1 MSDDDI
7 AMGCRFSLKKIR
19 ILVLLLLF
27 LPVSCTF
34 GKKEYGAGEIN
45 SLSVAAFADS
55 ISKHGVQLVDVRTP
69 DEFVAG
75 NIPGSVNIDVLTGHF
90 GETAA
95 TMLDKAYTVAVYCR
109 SGNRSKN
116 AAKTLSMM
124 GYNVVE
130 LDGGYNDWVEYCGD
144 AK

>member
-1 MSDDDI
+1 MKRDI
-7 AMGCRFSLKKIR
+7 SGLRRVVPCMI
-19 ILVLLLLF
+19 LLLLTA
-27 LPVSCTF
+27 SCTMKF
-34 GKKEYGAGEIN
+34 SKETYGEGKI
-45 SLSVAAFADS
+45 LSVTASVFADS
-55 ISKHGVQLVDVRTP
+55 IDNPGVQLLDVRTP
-69 DEFVAG
+69 DEFAAG

>member
-1 MSDDDI
+1 MKRDI
-7 AMGCRFSLKKIR
+7 LGLRRVVPCM
-19 ILVLLLLF
+19 LLLL
-27 LPVSCTF
+27 LTASCTMKF
-34 GKKEYGAGEIN
+34 SKETSGEGKI
-45 SLSVAAFADS
+45 LSVTASVFADS
-55 ISKHGVQLVDVRTP
+55 IDNPGVQLVDVRTP
-69 DEFVAG
+69 DEFAAG
-75 NIPGSVNIDVLTGHF
+75 NIPGSVNIDVQTGHF

-130 LDGGYNDWVEYCGD
+130 LDGGYNDWVKSYGD
-144 AK
+144 VK

>member
-1 MSDDDI
+1 MKRDI
-7 AMGCRFSLKKIR
+7 LGLRRVVPCMI
-19 ILVLLLLF
+19 LLLLTA
-27 LPVSCTF
+27 SCTMKF
-34 GKKEYGAGEIN
+34 SKETYGEGKI
-45 SLSVAAFADS
+45 LSVTASVFADS
-55 ISKHGVQLVDVRTP
+55 IDNPGVQLVDVRTP
-69 DEFVAG
+69 DEFAAG
-75 NIPGSVNIDVLTGHF
+75 NIQGSVNIDVLTDHF

-130 LDGGYNDWVEYCGD
+130 LDGGYNDWVKSYGD
-144 AK
+144 VK

>member
-1 MSDDDI
+1 MKRDI
-7 AMGCRFSLKKIR
+7 LGLRRVVPCMI
-19 ILVLLLLF
+19 LLLLTA
-27 LPVSCTF
+27 SCTMKF
-34 GKKEYGAGEIN
+34 SKETYGEGKI
-45 SLSVAAFADS
+45 LSVTASVFADS
-55 ISKHGVQLVDVRTP
+55 IDNPGVQLVDVRTP
-69 DEFVAG
+69 DEFAAG

-95 TMLDKAYTVAVYCR
+95 TVLDKAYTVAVYCR

-130 LDGGYNDWVEYCGD
+130 LDGGYNDWVKSYGD
-144 AK
+144 VK

>member
-1 MSDDDI
+1 MKRDI
-7 AMGCRFSLKKIR
+7 SGLRRVVPCMI
-19 ILVLLLLF
+19 LLLLTA
-27 LPVSCTF
+27 SCTMKF
-34 GKKEYGAGEIN
+34 SKETYGEGKI
-45 SLSVAAFADS
+45 LSVTASVFADS
-55 ISKHGVQLVDVRTP
+55 IDNPGVQLVDVRTP
-69 DEFVAG
+69 DEFAAG
-75 NIPGSVNIDVLTGHF
+75 NIPGSVNIDVLTDHF

-130 LDGGYNDWVEYCGD
+130 LDGGYNDWVKSYGD
-144 AK
+144 VK

>member
-1 MSDDDI
+1 MVPC
-7 AMGCRFSLKKIR
+7 M
-19 ILVLLLLF
+19 LLMLLTA
-27 LPVSCTF
+27 SCTMKF
-34 GKKEYGAGEIN
+34 SNETYGEGKI
-45 SLSVAAFADS
+45 LSVTASVFADS
-55 ISKHGVQLVDVRTP
+55 IDNPGVQLVDVRTP
-69 DEFVAG
+69 DEFAAG

-130 LDGGYNDWVEYCGD
+130 LDGGYNDWVKSYGD
-144 AK
+144 VK

>member
-1 MSDDDI
+1 MKRDI
-7 AMGCRFSLKKIR
+7 SGLRRVVPCMI
-19 ILVLLLLF
+19 LLLLTA
-27 LPVSCTF
+27 SCTMKF
-34 GKKEYGAGEIN
+34 SKETYGEGKI
-45 SLSVAAFADS
+45 LSVTASVFADS
-55 ISKHGVQLVDVRTP
+55 IDNPGVQLVDVRTP
-69 DEFVAG
+69 DEYAAG

-130 LDGGYNDWVEYCGD
+130 LEGGYNAWMEYHGNG
-144 AK
+144 K

>member
-1 MSDDDI
+1 MKRDI
-7 AMGCRFSLKKIR
+7 LGLRRVVPCMI
-19 ILVLLLLF
+19 LLLLTA
-27 LPVSCTF
+27 SCTMKF
-34 GKKEYGAGEIN
+34 SKETYGEGKI
-45 SLSVAAFADS
+45 LSVTASVFADS
-55 ISKHGVQLVDVRTP
+55 IDNPGVQLVDVRTP
-69 DEFVAG
+69 DEFAAG
-75 NIPGSVNIDVLTGHF
+75 NISGSVNIDVLTGHF

-130 LDGGYNDWVEYCGD
+130 LDGGYNDWVKSYGD
-144 AK
+144 VK

>member
-1 MSDDDI
+1 MKRDI
-7 AMGCRFSLKKIR
+7 SGLRRVVPCMI
-19 ILVLLLLF
+19 LLLLTA
-27 LPVSCTF
+27 SCTMKF
-34 GKKEYGAGEIN
+34 SKETYGEGKI
-45 SLSVAAFADS
+45 LSVTASVFADS
-55 ISKHGVQLVDVRTP
+55 IDNPGVQLVDVRTP
-69 DEFVAG
+69 DEFAAG

-130 LDGGYNDWVEYCGD
+130 LDGGYNDWIEYCGD

>member
-1 MSDDDI
+1 MVPCMI
-7 AMGCRFSLKKIR
+7 
-19 ILVLLLLF
+19 LLLLTA
-27 LPVSCTF
+27 SCTMKF
-34 GKKEYGAGEIN
+34 SKETYGEGKI
-45 SLSVAAFADS
+45 LSVTASVFADS
-55 ISKHGVQLVDVRTP
+55 IDNSGVQLVDVRTP
-69 DEFVAG
+69 DEFAAG
-75 NIPGSVNIDVLTGHF
+75 NIPGSVNIDVQTGHF

>member
-1 MSDDDI
+1 MKRDI
-7 AMGCRFSLKKIR
+7 LGLRRVVPCMI
-19 ILVLLLLF
+19 LLLLTA
-27 LPVSCTF
+27 SCTMKF
-34 GKKEYGAGEIN
+34 SKETYDEGKI
-45 SLSVAAFADS
+45 LSVTASVFADS
-55 ISKHGVQLVDVRTP
+55 IDNPGVQLVDVRTP
-69 DEFVAG
+69 DEFAAG

-130 LDGGYNDWVEYCGD
+130 LDGGYNDWVKSYGD
-144 AK
+144 VK

>member
-1 MSDDDI
+1 M
-7 AMGCRFSLKKIR
+7 
-19 ILVLLLLF
+19 LLLL
-27 LPVSCTF
+27 LTASCTMKF
-34 GKKEYGAGEIN
+34 SKEVYGEGKI
-45 SLSVAAFADS
+45 LSVTASVFADS
-55 ISKHGVQLVDVRTP
+55 IDNPGVQLVDVRTP
-69 DEFVAG
+69 DEFAAG

-95 TMLDKAYTVAVYCR
+95 TMLDKDYTVAVYCR

-130 LDGGYNDWVEYCGD
+130 LDGGYNDWVKSYGD
-144 AK
+144 VK

>member
-1 MSDDDI
+1 MKRDI
-7 AMGCRFSLKKIR
+7 SGLRRVVPCM
-19 ILVLLLLF
+19 LLMLLTA
-27 LPVSCTF
+27 SCTVKF
-34 GKKEYGAGEIN
+34 SKETYGEGKI
-45 SLSVAAFADS
+45 LSVTASVFADS
-55 ISKHGVQLVDVRTP
+55 IDNPGVQLVDVRTP
-69 DEFVAG
+69 DEFAAG

-130 LDGGYNDWVEYCGD
+130 LDGGYNDWVKSYGD
-144 AK
+144 VK

>member
-1 MSDDDI
+1 MKRDI
-7 AMGCRFSLKKIR
+7 SGLRRVVPCM
-19 ILVLLLLF
+19 LLMLLTA
-27 LPVSCTF
+27 SCTMKF
-34 GKKEYGAGEIN
+34 SKETYGEGKI
-45 SLSVAAFADS
+45 LSVTASVFADS
-55 ISKHGVQLVDVRTP
+55 IDKPGVQLVDVRTP
-69 DEFVAG
+69 DEFAAG

-130 LDGGYNDWVEYCGD
+130 LDGGYNDWVKSYGD
-144 AK
+144 VK

>member
-1 MSDDDI
+1 MKRDI
-7 AMGCRFSLKKIR
+7 LGLRRVVPCM
-19 ILVLLLLF
+19 LLLF
-27 LPVSCTF
+27 LTASCTMKF
-34 GKKEYGAGEIN
+34 SKETYGEGKI
-45 SLSVAAFADS
+45 LSVTASVFADS
-55 ISKHGVQLVDVRTP
+55 IDNPGVQLVDVRTP
-69 DEFVAG
+69 DEFAAG

-116 AAKTLSMM
+116 AAKTLSIM

>member
-1 MSDDDI
+1 MKRI
-7 AMGCRFSLKKIR
+7 MVTLKGR
-19 ILVLLLLF
+19 AVSCMLFLLLF
-27 LPVSCTF
+27 TASCTLNF
-34 GKKEYGAGEIN
+34 GKEVYGEGKVV
-45 SLSVAAFADS
+45 SVTVSVFADS
-55 ISKHGVQLVDVRTP
+55 IDNPGVQLVDVRTP
-69 DEFVAG
+69 DEFAAG

>member
-1 MSDDDI
+1 MKRDI
-7 AMGCRFSLKKIR
+7 SGLRRVVPCM
-19 ILVLLLLF
+19 LLLL
-27 LPVSCTF
+27 LTASCTMKF
-34 GKKEYGAGEIN
+34 SKETHGEGKI
-45 SLSVAAFADS
+45 LSVTASVFADS
-55 ISKHGVQLVDVRTP
+55 IDNPGVQLVDVRTP
-69 DEFVAG
+69 DEFAAG

-130 LDGGYNDWVEYCGD
+130 LDGGYNDWLKSYGD
-144 AK
+144 VK

>member
-1 MSDDDI
+1 MKRDI
-7 AMGCRFSLKKIR
+7 LELRRVVPCM
-19 ILVLLLLF
+19 LLMLLTA
-27 LPVSCTF
+27 SCTVKF
-34 GKKEYGAGEIN
+34 SKETYGEGKI
-45 SLSVAAFADS
+45 LSVTASVFADS
-55 ISKHGVQLVDVRTP
+55 IDNPGVQLVDVRTP
-69 DEFVAG
+69 DEFAAG

-130 LDGGYNDWVEYCGD
+130 LDGGYNDWVKSYGD
-144 AK
+144 VK

>member
-1 MSDDDI
+1 MKRDI
-7 AMGCRFSLKKIR
+7 LGLRRVVPCM
-19 ILVLLLLF
+19 LLMLLTA
-27 LPVSCTF
+27 SCTMKF
-34 GKKEYGAGEIN
+34 SKETYGEGKI
-45 SLSVAAFADS
+45 LSVTASVFADS
-55 ISKHGVQLVDVRTP
+55 IDNPGVQLVDVRTP
-69 DEFVAG
+69 DEFAAG

-130 LDGGYNDWVEYCGD
+130 LDGGYNDWVKSYGD
-144 AK
+144 VK